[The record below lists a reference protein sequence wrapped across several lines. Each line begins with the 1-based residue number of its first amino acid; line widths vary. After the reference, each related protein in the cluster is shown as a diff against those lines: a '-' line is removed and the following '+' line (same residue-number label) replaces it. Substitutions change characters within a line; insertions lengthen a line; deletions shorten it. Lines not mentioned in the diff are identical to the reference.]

1 MIKYKYKYIKKKV
14 FENAFQI
21 QILSKYTSLLP
32 VLSSAPSFS
41 SKDSFR
47 LFDSSF
53 SFDLPPEPTINLT
66 SCLSG
71 DESNATFGRLF
82 AELVVTVGVWNI
94 DELFRKLKRM
104 LDWLY
109 RKTCIFTSCA
119 NGALWSSLSITIFPF
134 SINIFEYF
142 FYCFIFVSILQNVSC
157 NKIEKK
163 RLNCNL

>member
-1 MIKYKYKYIKKKV
+1 MLFQKNLKTQVEIHKKTRIWNCFLQVK
-14 FENAFQI
+14 
-21 QILSKYTSLLP
+21 ILSKYTSLLP
-32 VLSSAPSFS
+32 VVSSAPSFS

-82 AELVVTVGVWNI
+82 VELVVTVGVWNI

-119 NGALWSSLSITIFPF
+119 NGALWSSLSITIFPL
-134 SINIFEYF
+134 SITIIYS
-142 FYCFIFVSILQNVSC
+142 YV
-157 NKIEKK
+157 
-163 RLNCNL
+163 

>member
-1 MIKYKYKYIKKKV
+1 MLFRKISKTQVEIHKKTRIWNC
-14 FENAFQI
+14 FLQI

-82 AELVVTVGVWNI
+82 VELVVTVGVWNI

-119 NGALWSSLSITIFPF
+119 NGPHFSL
-134 SINIFEYF
+134 E
-142 FYCFIFVSILQNVSC
+142 QNCSD
-157 NKIEKK
+157 
-163 RLNCNL
+163 